1 MSLNETL
8 TEHMKEAMKTK
19 NKVRLSVI
27 RMIRAALQNEAI
39 NKGVKTLSEVDELS
53 VLARE
58 VKQRNDSLEQFKKA
72 GRDDLVKQVEKEL
85 EILKAYMPEPLS
97 DEELEDLI
105 KQAIEQT
112 GATDKKDFG
121 KVMGVVM
128 PQVKGKADGARVQKL
143 VQKLLS

>member
-19 NKVRLSVI
+19 DKVRLSVI

-58 VKQRNDSLEQFKKA
+58 VKQHNDSLEQFKKA

>member
-19 NKVRLSVI
+19 DKVRLSVI

-85 EILKAYMPEPLS
+85 EILKAYMPDPLS

>member
-1 MSLNETL
+1 
-8 TEHMKEAMKTK
+8 
-19 NKVRLSVI
+19 
-27 RMIRAALQNEAI
+27 
-39 NKGVKTLSEVDELS
+39 LSEVDELS

>member
-19 NKVRLSVI
+19 DKVRLSVI

>member
-19 NKVRLSVI
+19 DKVRLSVI

-53 VLARE
+53 VLVRE

>member
-19 NKVRLSVI
+19 DKVRLSVI

-39 NKGVKTLSEVDELS
+39 NKGVKTLSEADELS

-85 EILKAYMPEPLS
+85 DILKAYMPEPLS